1 MGVPNGVLLPTLS
14 VHRVQDDKLNLGR
27 FDFVKLKDP
36 NEVRRMISSGFEYAE
51 RMDAAGAF
59 KPHFGNGP

>member
-1 MGVPNGVLLPTLS
+1 M
-14 VHRVQDDKLNLGR
+14 QDDKLSMGR

-51 RMDAAGAF
+51 RMDAAGAL
-59 KPHFGNGP
+59 KPHFGTGP